1 LTFAQTTGKIVGKIV
16 DKATDEPLVG
26 ANIML
31 LNTSFGA
38 VADLDGNFFFINI
51 PPGIYNVQAKMMGY
65 ASVKMENIHFGVNST
80 TNLQFKLEQTTP
92 KGEEIVATASAVSFK
107 KDTMKRTCFT
117 HLAVEPQL
125 FYSLKKG
132 VKS

>member
-1 LTFAQTTGKIVGKIV
+1 MERYFHCA
-16 DKATDEPLVG
+16 D
-26 ANIML
+26 IML

-38 VADLDGNFFFINI
+38 AADLDGKFFIVNI
-51 PPGIYNVQAKMMGY
+51 PPGIYNAQAKMMGY
-65 ASVKMENIHFGVNST
+65 TSVKMENIHFGVNSA
-80 TNLQFKLEQTTP
+80 TNLQLKLEQTTLQ
-92 KGEEIVATASAVSFK
+92 GEEIVVTASAVSFK